1 MAAEPATPSRRGSWA
16 PVEACTL
23 PTADQ
28 PRRLAEFDGLFGT
41 SLIFLRREDP
51 LWLRLRL
58 AGGVDVET
66 AARDLT
72 AREAEC
78 CSFFDF
84 QVSRED
90 ADVVVD
96 VRVPLDKAVVLD
108 GLAAQPRRRSR
119 DP

>member
-1 MAAEPATPSRRGSWA
+1 MAAEPATPFHRGSWA
-16 PVEACTL
+16 PVDACTL

-28 PRRLAEFDGLFGT
+28 PRRLEEFDGLFAT
-41 SLIFLRREDP
+41 SLISHRREDP

-58 AGGVDVET
+58 AGSPDVET

-96 VRVPLDKAVVLD
+96 VRVALDKAAVLD
-108 GLAAQPRRRSR
+108 GLVAQAAAALA
-119 DP
+119 

>member
-1 MAAEPATPSRRGSWA
+1 MTAEPARPFLRGSWT
-16 PVEACTL
+16 PVDACTL

-41 SLIFLRREDP
+41 SLSSLRREHP
-51 LWLRLRL
+51 QWLRLRL

-84 QVSRED
+84 RVSRED
-90 ADVVVD
+90 AEVIVD
-96 VRVPLDKAVVLD
+96 VRVPPDKAVVLD
-108 GLAAQPRRRSR
+108 GLVAQAEAALA
-119 DP
+119 